1 MNSFYSAPH
10 LLIGV
15 VAFLMVAFLDWKY
28 ALVTVLLGSVLSALC
43 VATAHP
49 VSDNATWIAV
59 SSLVIGCLLYVKG
72 LEMPIQGILALLGGF
87 GIYQTFQSPVY
98 SKTRNPFQVSSQRPT
113 RSNAPSIDVE
123 ADAERIK
130 QHFRNAFQPNQSH
143 LGGSHRSVNPH
154 SGQTETVQMIPEV
167 DFRRSKIEHEGK
179 QFDGVVA
186 RYSYTTQELAQT
198 PANRSATLQETFIDY
213 PPGGYLLEQSRTA
226 KAFVGVVKASID
238 QYLSPY
244 LQQAGAGVNVHLTGW
259 ADSLTIGDHLIYK
272 GEYGDLN
279 RIWYYAPN
287 ETTPNSLSLP
297 AQSNI
302 RQNDILAVIRSVGV
316 RDFLETQ
323 TNLRHPMT
331 KKYLHHAVAHRTAA
345 GGAYRK
351 VEIQL
356 EIFNGTPSA
365 NPQNPT
371 VSNQNPASNPAPVQT
386 PSASVCYWCKW
397 VDVLNGFGVLG
408 LSGLIGL
415 VIWHHEQAFSK
426 PNQKESHQNWR
437 NVGFAAF
444 LVLTLLM
451 AYCEIYAS

>member
-1 MNSFYSAPH
+1 MDSFYSAPH

-59 SSLVIGCLLYVKG
+59 SSLVISCLGYVKG
-72 LEMPIQGILALLGGF
+72 LERPIQGLLVLLGGF

-98 SKTRNPFQVSSQRPT
+98 SKTRNPLLVQPQPSN
-113 RSNAPSIDVE
+113 RSASPSVE

-130 QHFRNAFQPNQSH
+130 QHFLNAFHQNKSG
-143 LGGSHRSVNPH
+143 LGGAHRSVNPH

-198 PANRSATLQETFIDY
+198 PANRSATLQETFTDY

-238 QYLSPY
+238 QYLTPY
-244 LQQAGAGVNVHLTGW
+244 LKDGAGVNVDLTGW
-259 ADSLTIGDHLIYK
+259 ADSLPIGDHLVYK

-279 RIWYYAPN
+279 RIWYYEPN
-287 ETTPNSLSLP
+287 ATTPNTLTLP

-302 RQNDILAVIRSVGV
+302 RQNEILAIVRSVGV
-316 RDFLETQ
+316 RDYLNSE
-323 TNLRHPMT
+323 TNLHHITT
-331 KKYLHHAVAHRTAA
+331 KKYLHHAVAHRADA

-351 VEIQL
+351 VEIQI
-356 EIFNGTPSA
+356 EIFNPTPSS
-365 NPQNPT
+365 NPVP
-371 VSNQNPASNPAPVQT
+371 SSNPAPD
-386 PSASVCYWCKW
+386 PNPPASNSKGGCWWCQW

-415 VIWHHEQAFSK
+415 VIWHHKQAFRK
-426 PNQKESHQNWR
+426 PKQKKEHDFWR

-444 LVLTLLM
+444 LVLTILM
-451 AYCEIYAS
+451 AYCKIYAI